1 MNCTFFVNKQIE
13 KLLLKSEWGKMKQYH
28 KKEFSLNMKKMRRIT
43 AALLLAVF
51 MMGLAGCAEE
61 KNLLKPFEEKEHE
74 ASYYVSLG

>member
-1 MNCTFFVNKQIE
+1 
-13 KLLLKSEWGKMKQYH
+13 
-28 KKEFSLNMKKMRRIT
+28 MKKMRRIT

-74 ASYYVSLG
+74 ASYYVSLGEYLGVEAQLVKAEEVTPEILDLNIRQMLYSYAEY